1 MFIFRG
7 FTTNFGEQFFCTSV
21 GHMQW
26 FMGLVHLGGLTFR
39 QESRGSLFVVYKH
52 LTVNVSLS
60 HRHWLKHKYKE
71 AVLTYIILLYTAIW
85 KEMRTDRK
93 LKDCGY
99 MLNLFSQGWEKKK
112 NSVYKY
118 YPTERSQKSLFHF
131 IVQVYRSVLLGI
143 EVIKNNKNF
152 KNNQFDLLFSLQRSP
167 CFMWCNFGISIC
179 TGLAPRHC
187 GKLLSYC
194 GMDE

>member
-7 FTTNFGEQFFCTSV
+7 FTTNFGEQSFCTSV

-71 AVLTYIILLYTAIW
+71 AVLTYIILLYTAI
-85 KEMRTDRK
+85 
-93 LKDCGY
+93 
-99 MLNLFSQGWEKKK
+99 
-112 NSVYKY
+112 
-118 YPTERSQKSLFHF
+118 
-131 IVQVYRSVLLGI
+131 
-143 EVIKNNKNF
+143 
-152 KNNQFDLLFSLQRSP
+152 
-167 CFMWCNFGISIC
+167 
-179 TGLAPRHC
+179 
-187 GKLLSYC
+187 
-194 GMDE
+194 

>member
-1 MFIFRG
+1 MFQNSHLTLFWHLFSSAERNLKHACLFLGVSLQISVSS
-7 FTTNFGEQFFCTSV
+7 FFCTSV

-85 KEMRTDRK
+85 KEIRTDRK

-99 MLNLFSQGWEKKK
+99 MLNLFRQGWEKKK
-112 NSVYKY
+112 KFSV
-118 YPTERSQKSLFHF
+118 Q
-131 IVQVYRSVLLGI
+131 I
-143 EVIKNNKNF
+143 
-152 KNNQFDLLFSLQRSP
+152 
-167 CFMWCNFGISIC
+167 
-179 TGLAPRHC
+179 
-187 GKLLSYC
+187 LLSCWKKPKKLVSFYC
-194 GMDE
+194 PGL

>member
-1 MFIFRG
+1 MKRDENRSKAKRLWLYVKPFQSG
-7 FTTNFGEQFFCTSV
+7 
-21 GHMQW
+21 
-26 FMGLVHLGGLTFR
+26 MG
-39 QESRGSLFVVYKH
+39 
-52 LTVNVSLS
+52 
-60 HRHWLKHKYKE
+60 KE
-71 AVLTYIILLYTAIW
+71 
-85 KEMRTDRK
+85 
-93 LKDCGY
+93 
-99 MLNLFSQGWEKKK
+99 KK

-179 TGLAPRHC
+179 TGLARRHC